1 MLKNKIFLVVSAFLM
16 TLWTLMLAWICYI
29 QYLNH
34 LDLKIIT
41 LLVET
46 HEVKREIE
54 IYDHR
59 HQEGL
64 KEKLVGIDK

>member
-1 MLKNKIFLVVSAFLM
+1 MLKNKIFLAVSAFLM

-59 HQEGL
+59 HQENL
-64 KEKLVGIDK
+64 KEK